1 MKKHNYGSEIINN
14 AYSKYF
20 SKQKITYEEFIILL
34 STNDELIFYIG
45 DIKYQIIYESDNV
58 VAMYV
63 TNYSESREKNLNIVR
78 YGSLNDLL
86 AKFKIE
92 GKNIK
97 DIWDRISFD

>member
-45 DIKYQIIYESDNV
+45 DIKYQIIYPQ
-58 VAMYV
+58 M
-63 TNYSESREKNLNIVR
+63 
-78 YGSLNDLL
+78 
-86 AKFKIE
+86 
-92 GKNIK
+92 
-97 DIWDRISFD
+97 